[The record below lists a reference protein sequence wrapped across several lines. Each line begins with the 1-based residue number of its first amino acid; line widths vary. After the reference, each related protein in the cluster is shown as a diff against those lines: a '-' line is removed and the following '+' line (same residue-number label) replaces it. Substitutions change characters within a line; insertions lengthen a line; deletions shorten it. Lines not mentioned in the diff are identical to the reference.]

1 MNDRMP
7 RWVMPGLVVMTVVA
21 LVPFA
26 LATKTR
32 FSRGPTTRTQIV
44 PDMDQQP
51 RYEAQQGH
59 PRFADGRAMRPPVD
73 GTVAR
78 GELSLDAH
86 LHDGKIDGKWAETLP
101 MAATT
106 AMMERGRERYGVF
119 CAACH
124 GQGVGGLEIRGEI
137 QAHGIVD
144 ERATVIMEREGGAW
158 TPPTS
163 FHTEEVRGR
172 PVGHLYNTIK
182 NGIRSMPSYASQI
195 PVEDRWAIVLY
206 LRAIQRSQNA
216 KLADVP
222 EDLRGSLR

>member
-1 MNDRMP
+1 MSDRMP
-7 RWVMPGLVVMTVVA
+7 RWIIPTLAVMTAVA
-21 LVPFA
+21 LIPFA

-32 FSRGPTTRTQIV
+32 VSRGPTTRTQII
-44 PDMDQQP
+44 PDMDQQG
-51 RYEAQQGH
+51 RYEAQQPH
-59 PRFADGRAMRPPVD
+59 ALFADGRAMRPPVE

-78 GELSLDAH
+78 GELNANTH
-86 LHDGKIDGKWAETLP
+86 LVDGKVNGKWAEDFPVEVTAAL
-101 MAATT
+101 MA
-106 AMMERGRERYGVF
+106 RGRDRYQIF

-137 QAHGIVD
+137 QTHGIVD
-144 ERATVIMEREGGAW
+144 ERATIIMEREGGAW

-163 FHTEEVRGR
+163 FHTDEVRGR

-206 LRAIQRSQNA
+206 LRALQRSQA
-216 KLADVP
+216 SEIADVP